1 MKIKLLLLWVVFF
14 SFFVVKAQ
22 TCGTHFSA
30 KYMKSHLELM
40 SSGSYQAHDTCL
52 NKKLSIVFHIVLDSN
67 NAPGV
72 TPTDLS
78 DCIDKL
84 NTYFKRICITF
95 MNCSTNYIPNFNYNK
110 WEDETHEPPVFANY
124 YVDSTINIYLVES
137 IITPAGAAGYA
148 HGPGDPADAIV
159 IQKSGITDMTPVH
172 EMGHFFGLPHTFE
185 GPGPGLGSVELV
197 NGSNCATT
205 GDGFCDTEADPYPVG
220 DDTNAPC
227 NFIYGPT
234 DANSQYY
241 TPPVDNI
248 MTYFKACRCR
258 FTQQQYNHM
267 AYTYYTSRNYLH

>member
-1 MKIKLLLLWVVFF
+1 MKFKLLFFLGVFF
-14 SFFVVKAQ
+14 SCFAVNAQ

-30 KYMKSHLELM
+30 KQMKSHFELM

-84 NTYFKRICITF
+84 NLYFKRICITF
-95 MNCSTNYIPNFNYNK
+95 MNCSTNYIPNYNYNK
-110 WEDETHEPPVFANY
+110 WQDVEHEPPVFANY
-124 YVDSTINIYLVES
+124 YVDSTINIYLVEG
-137 IITPAGAAGYA
+137 IVTPAGAAGYA
-148 HGPGDPADAIV
+148 YGPGGPDAIV
-159 IQKSGITDMTPVH
+159 IQKSSISDMTPVH

-185 GPGPGLGSVELV
+185 GTGGSIELV
-197 NGSNCATT
+197 NGSNCLTT
-205 GDGFCDTEADPYPVG
+205 GDGFCDTEADPYPTG
-220 DDTNAPC
+220 DDANEPC
-227 NFIYGPT
+227 SFKYGPV
-234 DANSQYY
+234 DANSNYY

-248 MTYFKACRCR
+248 MTYFKNCRCR